1 MSAWIAVLLIAML
14 FTTGTA
20 WAQSVTSEVTDII
33 EIGADGIMGS
43 SDIPTCTYNRFSL
56 SQQIYTPQ
64 EIGEAGNIQSI
75 SFYNRS
81 SNECTRYLDVY
92 MVNTSKSS
100 FTSNTDW
107 VAVTSA
113 NKVFSGSVKFLRNA
127 WTTITLIT
135 PFLYDGQ
142 SNLLLVVD
150 DNSGDD
156 QNGGVTFDVYNTTG
170 QTLSV
175 DQYYQADNPDP
186 AAPSNIED
194 GQLRDVKNHIKLA
207 ITPTAEVFPP
217 MPTDLTCTD
226 LTSQTATLQWTE
238 TGTATAWQICID
250 DDEANLISTTENPFT
265 LTGLTE
271 DQSYTV
277 KVRAVDGA
285 GHKSSWSDL
294 ISIAPTGKIRIGS
307 GTGVNERLPLYTY
320 FKNSLSQQIY
330 TASELGN
337 AARFISI
344 DFYCSR
350 DVDNDQDIA
359 IYMVSTDKSSFDSK
373 SDWIPVTDDNLVF
386 SNQSTHLEKGWNTF
400 AFDNPFDYDGD
411 SNVAIMV
418 DAHSEDTQ
426 NGPAFLAYPAPSQA
440 ISYISDY
447 HNFDPKNPL
456 TEPGSANVLLNSKN
470 QIRILLTGPM
480 ICPKPTALAYS
491 NVTAHE
497 ASLSW
502 NSEAY
507 AWQICINGDEAHLIN
522 VSTNSY
528 TLTGLY
534 AETQY
539 TVKVRTVWGAND
551 VSVWSKEV
559 SFTTLEG
566 CHAPTE
572 LSVTD
577 LTGHSATLNWPDEAD
592 QYNVR
597 YRQLIGA
604 NTLYSQTFENGIPN
618 GWTTIDKDNDGHNW
632 QSLNSFASLYE
643 YPWLANQAHGG
654 HDAVCCPS
662 SIGVSAPLETDN
674 WLISPQL
681 TLNGTLRFYIRCM
694 SSGNLGYSDRSDL
707 YEVLVSTTGTALEDF
722 AVLQE
727 LSPAPIGMWDEVS
740 INLNQ
745 FEGQLGYI
753 AIRHHC
759 SDKFLLVIDDFSISE
774 YVFTDWITHNGITA
788 NSLAITN
795 LFSQTAYQWEVQ
807 KVCGGIDGSS
817 KWAEDF
823 FTTLDAGYTPTDLS
837 ADNRTPTSANLH
849 WKSDAKAWNISVTDV
864 AKGNSYLVA
873 VGLKDV
879 TVDNNN
885 VYYTLTGLKHS
896 TVYSM
901 RVNAFGDQNSVTE
914 WSNTIDLTTL
924 GALPVPEDLTVAP
937 TTTTASASWSGIGD
951 SYNVKFQCVDKDGG
965 IVIFSD
971 GFEDGLDGWR
981 LIDCNTDSK
990 INDNDSYSGSNA
1002 FMFSH
1007 DSHQYLISPELPAD
1021 ASGVTLQFYYRPSN
1035 YSWNNYLLEVG
1046 FSSTTNERKAF
1057 HFHNSYK
1064 AYNQQKWC
1072 SASLTIPEGTKYI
1085 CWKSRTS
1092 YYDIYIDD
1100 ILVTSVARS
1109 LSVQEPPAIITGLTP
1124 GTTYAYQV
1132 QSASDDLTSDWSP
1145 LVTFNTLYDVI
1156 LNDNSDNSA
1165 IIAANNSH
1173 TCQVTLS
1180 DRTLHKDGK
1189 WNTLCL
1195 PFTVGVL
1202 EGSPL
1207 EGATARPLTAAN
1219 ITGTTLNLTFGD
1231 AVTTLVAG
1239 TPYMIKW
1246 ESGDDIVNPVFS
1258 GVTIDLDS
1266 PSGAGGAIT
1275 FNGTYDAMTFDAA
1288 GPSTLLLSGN
1298 KLHYA
1303 DSGDNLGA
1311 CRAYFLVAPAGSLT
1325 DYVMNLGNDETLTGT
1340 FTQRGD
1346 ANGDGSISVTDIAV
1360 VVNCIL
1366 QLDNT
1371 GGFSEY
1377 GADANGDGQI
1387 TVTDIGV
1394 IVDKI
1399 LGSPSPTPPE
1409 GGEPQ

>member
-1 MSAWIAVLLIAML
+1 MTTERANRFPMSAWIAVMLIAML
-14 FTTGTA
+14 FTTVTA

-75 SFYNRS
+75 SFYNKT
-81 SNECTRYLDVY
+81 SNECTRYLDIY

-113 NKVFSGSVKFLRNA
+113 NRVFSGNVKFLKNA
-127 WTTITLIT
+127 WTTITLTT

-156 QNGGVTFDVYNTTG
+156 QDGGVTFDVYNATG

-186 AAPSNIED
+186 AAPSIIED
-194 GQLRDVKNHIKLA
+194 GQLMNVKNHIKLS
-207 ITPTAEVFPP
+207 ITPTNEVFPP
-217 MPTDLTCTD
+217 MPTGLTCTAI
-226 LTSQTATLQWTE
+226 TSKTATLQWTE

-250 DDEANLISTTENPFT
+250 DDEANLINTTENPFT
-265 LTGLTE
+265 LTGLTK

-294 ISIAPTGKIRIGS
+294 ISIAPTDKIRIGS
-307 GTGVNERLPLYTY
+307 GTDVNDKLPLYTY

-330 TASELGN
+330 TASELGK

-344 DFYCSR
+344 DFYCSQ
-350 DVDNDQDIA
+350 DVDNDQDIT
-359 IYMVSTDKSSFDSK
+359 IYMVSTDKSSFDSET
-373 SDWIPVTDDNLVF
+373 DWITVTDDNLVY

-400 AFDNPFDYDGD
+400 ALDNPFDYDGD

-456 TEPGSANVLLNSKN
+456 KEPRSTNVLLNSKN
-470 QIRILLTGPM
+470 QIRILLTGP
-480 ICPKPTALAYS
+480 IVCPKPTALAYS
-491 NVTAHE
+491 NVTAHG

-502 NSEAY
+502 NSEAS
-507 AWQICINGDEAHLIN
+507 AWQICINDDESHLIN
-522 VSTNSY
+522 VTSTSY
-528 TLTGLY
+528 TLTGLN

-539 TVKVRTVWGAND
+539 TVKVRTVCGTNE
-551 VSVWSKEV
+551 VSAWSREV
-559 SFTTLEG
+559 SFTTLEA
-566 CHAPTE
+566 CHALTG

-577 LTGHSATLNWPDEAD
+577 LTSHSATLNWPDESD

-597 YRQLIGA
+597 YRRITGV
-604 NTLYSQTFENGIPN
+604 NTLYSQSFESGIPN
-618 GWTTIDKDNDGHNW
+618 GWTTIDNDADGHNW
-632 QSLNSFASLYE
+632 QSLNSFASQYD
-643 YPWLANQAHGG
+643 YPWLANQAHGD
-654 HDAVCCPS
+654 HYAVCSPS

-681 TLNGTLRFYIRCM
+681 TLNGTLRFYTRCM
-694 SSGNLGYSDRSDL
+694 SSGTLGYSDKSDL
-707 YEVLVSTTGTALEDF
+707 YEVLVSTTGTAPANF
-722 AVLQE
+722 VVLQE

-740 INLNQ
+740 INLSQ
-745 FEGQLGYI
+745 FEGQSGYI

-774 YVFTDWITHNGITA
+774 YVFADWTTHNGITA

-795 LFSQTAYQWEVQ
+795 IYSQATYQWEVQ
-807 KVCGGIDGSS
+807 KVCGGIDGLS
-817 KWAEDF
+817 KWTEDF
-823 FTTLDAGYTPTDLS
+823 FSTEHGEYTPTELS
-837 ADNRTPTSANLH
+837 ATNRTPTSVNLY
-849 WKSDAKAWNISVTDV
+849 WKSDANAWTISVTDV
-864 AKGNSYLVA
+864 AKGNSYLVTIGLDD
-873 VGLKDV
+873 VTIDNGIVNYKLKGLK
-879 TVDNNN
+879 N
-885 VYYTLTGLKHS
+885 S

-901 RVNAFGDQNSVTE
+901 RVNAIGDQNSDTE
-914 WSNTIDLTTL
+914 WSNSVSLTTL
-924 GALPVPEDLTVAP
+924 GAFPVPDNLTIAA
-937 TTTTASASWSGIGD
+937 TTTTASVSWSGIGE
-951 SYNVKFQCVDKDGG
+951 SYNVKYQYVDKNGG
-965 IVIFSD
+965 NVIFSD

-981 LIDCNTDSK
+981 LIDCNSDSK

-1007 DSHQYLISPELPAD
+1007 YSHQYLISPELPAD
-1021 ASGVTLQFYYRPSN
+1021 VSGATLQFYYRPSD
-1035 YSWNNYLLEVG
+1035 YSWNNYLLDVG

-1064 AYNQQKWC
+1064 AYNQQQWC

-1085 CWKSRTS
+1085 CWRSRTS
-1092 YYDIYIDD
+1092 NYDIYIDD
-1100 ILVTSVARS
+1100 IHITSVVKS
-1109 LSVQEPPAIITGLTP
+1109 LIVQEPSAIITGLTP
-1124 GTTYAYQV
+1124 GTTYTYQV
-1132 QSASDDLTSDWSP
+1132 QSLTDDLISDWSP
-1145 LVTFNTLYDVI
+1145 LLTFNTLYDVI
-1156 LNDNSDNSA
+1156 LNNNSDNSA

-1180 DRTLHKDGK
+1180 DRTLSKDGK

-1195 PFTVGVL
+1195 PFTVSVL

-1219 ITGTTLNLTFGD
+1219 ISGTTLNLTFGD
-1231 AVTTLVAG
+1231 PVTTLVAG
-1239 TPYMIKW
+1239 TPYLIKW
-1246 ESGDDIVNPVFS
+1246 ESGADIVNPVFT

-1288 GPSTLLLSGN
+1288 DPSTLLLSGN

-1311 CRAYFLVAPAGSLT
+1311 CCAYFLVAPAGSLT
-1325 DYVMNLGNDETLTGT
+1325 DYVINLGNDEKLTGT
-1340 FTQRGD
+1340 FPQRGD
-1346 ANGDGSISVTDIAV
+1346 ANADGSISVTDIAV

-1371 GGFSEY
+1371 GGFSLY
-1377 GADANGDGQI
+1377 GADANGDGQV

-1394 IVDKI
+1394 IVDMI
-1399 LGSPSPTPPE
+1399 LGTKF
-1409 GGEPQ
+1409 